1 MTIGEILVKLSKNE
15 QKNYM
20 LAYLLMLN
28 DEDRKDF
35 IENIVD
41 NDLILLAKEQCKRA
55 ELVEMLRK
63 KGVENSIVNSFVY
76 PNYLSVLKNYKDL
89 ADELLLFNPIE
100 LSILFSY
107 LLWNGHFSK
116 DKHNIYKNENSLLL
130 SHMYPYTIM
139 DGWGVCLNH
148 SIMLTDYLNLCGI
161 DATPLKNGIK
171 HCKVDFTYI
180 PPIERNMPRT
190 KEKFTLTSLFANK
203 QASPG
208 NHVFTLIKENEYFYI
223 YDATNLAMFA
233 VQSPTKAMCTVANIK
248 ATLYPILSYEM
259 IDNNAACK
267 TLNNFITASGF
278 SECPYQVDYFK
289 FITEKSLETIKQNL
303 NLIDDC
309 YDESRDDIAVIAKHV
324 RERKKSKIRSI

>member
-1 MTIGEILVKLSKNE
+1 MTIGEVLAKLNKSE

-20 LAYLLMLN
+20 LAYLLVLN

-55 ELVEMLRK
+55 ELVETLRK
-63 KGVENSIVNSFVY
+63 KGVESSIVNSSVY
-76 PNYLSVLKNYKDL
+76 PNYLSVLRNYKDL

-107 LLWNGHFSK
+107 LLWYGYFSR
-116 DKHNIYKNENSLLL
+116 DKHNIYKNDNTLLPCHL
-130 SHMYPYTIM
+130 YPYTVM

-161 DATPLKNGIK
+161 DAAPLKNGIK
-171 HCKVDFTYI
+171 HCKVDPTYI
-180 PPIERNMPRT
+180 PPIKRKIPKT

-203 QASPG
+203 QGNLG

-233 VQSPTKAMCTVANIK
+233 VKSPTKAMCTVANIK
-248 ATLYPILSYEM
+248 ATLYPISSYEI
-259 IDNNAACK
+259 IDNNAACR
-267 TLNNFITASGF
+267 TLNNFITASEF

-289 FITEKSLETIKQNL
+289 FITEKSLETIINNL
-303 NLIDDC
+303 RLIDDC
-309 YDESRDDIAVIAKHV
+309 YNESHEDIAKIARYVK
-324 RERKKSKIRSI
+324 ERKVRLPRF